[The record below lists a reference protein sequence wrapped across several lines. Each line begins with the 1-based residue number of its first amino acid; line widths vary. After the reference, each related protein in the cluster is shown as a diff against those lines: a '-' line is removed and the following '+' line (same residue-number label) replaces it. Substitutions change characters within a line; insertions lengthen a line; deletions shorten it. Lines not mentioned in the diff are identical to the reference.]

1 VIQPKHL
8 EELSRKVLDNLPKG
22 LAAVHEDMRDNLRA
36 GLSNALTQMD
46 LVTREEFDVQVGV
59 LRRTRERLEAL
70 EAQVAELERR
80 LADSR

>member
-1 VIQPKHL
+1 MIQPKHL
-8 EELSRKVLDNLPKG
+8 EELSRRVLENLTKG
-22 LAAVHEDMRDNLRA
+22 LATVHEDMRDNLRA

-46 LVTREEFDVQVGV
+46 LVTREEFDVQAGV

-80 LADSR
+80 LAD

>member
-1 VIQPKHL
+1 MIQPKHL
-8 EELSRKVLDNLPKG
+8 EELSRRVLENLPKG
-22 LAAVHEDMRDNLRA
+22 LATVHEDMRDNLRA

-46 LVTREEFDVQVGV
+46 LVTREEFDVQAGV

-80 LADSR
+80 LAD

>member
-1 VIQPKHL
+1 MIQPKYL

-22 LAAVHEDMRDNLRA
+22 LATVHEDMRDNLRA

-46 LVTREEFDVQVGV
+46 LVTREEFDVQAGV

-70 EAQVAELERR
+70 EAKVAELERR
-80 LADSR
+80 LAD

>member
-1 VIQPKHL
+1 MIQPKHL
-8 EELSRKVLDNLPKG
+8 EELSRRVLENLPKG
-22 LAAVHEDMRDNLRA
+22 LATVHEDMRDNLRA

-46 LVTREEFDVQVGV
+46 LVTREEFDMQAGV

-80 LADSR
+80 FAD

>member
-1 VIQPKHL
+1 MIQPKHL

-22 LAAVHEDMRDNLRA
+22 LATVHEDMRDNLRA

-80 LADSR
+80 LAD

>member
-1 VIQPKHL
+1 MIQPKHL
-8 EELSRKVLDNLPKG
+8 EELSRRVLENLPKG
-22 LAAVHEDMRDNLRA
+22 LATVHEDMRDNLRA

-46 LVTREEFDVQVGV
+46 LVTREEFDVQAGV

-80 LADSR
+80 FAD

>member
-8 EELSRKVLDNLPKG
+8 EELSRRVLENLPKG
-22 LAAVHEDMRDNLRA
+22 LATVHEDMRDNLRA

-46 LVTREEFDVQVGV
+46 LVTREEFDVQAGV

-80 LADSR
+80 FAD

>member
-8 EELSRKVLDNLPKG
+8 EELSRRVLENLPKG
-22 LAAVHEDMRDNLRA
+22 LATVHEDMRDNLRA

-46 LVTREEFDVQVGV
+46 LVTREEFDVQAGV

-80 LADSR
+80 LAD